1 MGQLPEG
8 IWKALQGI
16 IDFVSISATVCS
28 PPKHASSPLSI
39 TLAIQL
45 IAEQPAS
52 WQQTMDGV
60 CEAAKSVREQF
71 SEVLFPP
78 TAHLHSH
85 LCTDICA
92 EMNYA
97 QLLGHL
103 YICVGALISYPCSSL
118 DM

>member
-8 IWKALQGI
+8 IWKALQAI

-28 PPKHASSPLSI
+28 PPKRASSPLSI

-52 WQQTMDGV
+52 WQQTMEGV
-60 CEAAKSVREQF
+60 CAAAKSVREQF

-78 TAHLHSH
+78 PAHSHSH
-85 LCTDICA
+85 LCTDIGA
-92 EMNYA
+92 VIIYA

-103 YICVGALISYPCSSL
+103 YICIGAVISYPCSSL